1 MPVTKLDPKTAL
13 LAMCAAGAVKLEPID
28 ISATGDTGTE
38 EVQSLVSINVSRLEA
53 VLAGLIRSA
62 PATKMFSMKL
72 FRALHVMTN
81 KTFSFFFGGI

>member
-13 LAMCAAGAVKLEPID
+13 LAMCAAGAVKLFPQR
-28 ISATGDTGTE
+28 AT
-38 EVQSLVSINVSRLEA
+38 QAQKKSSLWFRSTFHALRQFL
-53 VLAGLIRSA
+53 LGLIRSA

>member
-53 VLAGLIRSA
+53 VLA
-62 PATKMFSMKL
+62 
-72 FRALHVMTN
+72 
-81 KTFSFFFGGI
+81 

>member
-28 ISATGDTGTE
+28 ISATGDIGTE

-53 VLAGLIRSA
+53 VLAWLDQVCPSDEDVLDEAVSRVA
-62 PATKMFSMKL
+62 
-72 FRALHVMTN
+72 RN
-81 KTFSFFFGGI
+81 DE